1 MTVLQ
6 PQNDKQGEN
15 IRTKQLQKHRISHD
29 ELYNL
34 HEMAVD
40 MPDFIHTIHTHPD
53 LVCVCGQQALLEEM
67 DRVLLLNS
75 PSAQLL
81 SYDATFQLGDFY
93 VSVLCFRHTL
103 FKEAPVIPAAFLMH
117 ERKFE
122 EHHKELFSV
131 CTKIVRSLN
140 HTTCPMVTDE
150 EMAIVNAVAQVIPQ
164 VPQLRCWNHIFRAVM
179 AWLHK
184 HGAPCQD
191 TSIYLSDI
199 RDLFHLSTEEEYT
212 SKLASMKQR

>member
-1 MTVLQ
+1 MSAISNISPLTHMSVLQ
-6 PQNDKQGEN
+6 PRNDKQVEN
-15 IRTKQLQKHRISHD
+15 IRTKELQKHRISHD
-29 ELYNL
+29 ALYNL

-53 LVCVCGQQALLEEM
+53 LVCVCGQRALLEEM

-103 FKEAPVIPAAFLMH
+103 FKEAPVIPAAFLVH
-117 ERKFE
+117 ERKIE
-122 EHHKELFSV
+122 EHRKELFSV

-150 EMAIVNAVAQVIPQ
+150 EVAIVNVVAQVIPQ
-164 VPQLRCWNHIFRAVM
+164 VPQLWCWNHIFRAVI
-179 AWLHK
+179 W
-184 HGAPCQD
+184 HGYANMGPLLK
-191 TSIYLSDI
+191 TPP
-199 RDLFHLSTEEEYT
+199 ST
-212 SKLASMKQR
+212 

>member
-53 LVCVCGQQALLEEM
+53 LVCVCGQRALLEEM

-81 SYDATFQLGDFY
+81 SYDTTFQLGDFY

-103 FKEAPVIPAAFLMH
+103 FKEAPVIPAAFLVH

-131 CTKIVRSLN
+131 CTKIV
-140 HTTCPMVTDE
+140 
-150 EMAIVNAVAQVIPQ
+150 
-164 VPQLRCWNHIFRAVM
+164 
-179 AWLHK
+179 
-184 HGAPCQD
+184 
-191 TSIYLSDI
+191 
-199 RDLFHLSTEEEYT
+199 
-212 SKLASMKQR
+212 